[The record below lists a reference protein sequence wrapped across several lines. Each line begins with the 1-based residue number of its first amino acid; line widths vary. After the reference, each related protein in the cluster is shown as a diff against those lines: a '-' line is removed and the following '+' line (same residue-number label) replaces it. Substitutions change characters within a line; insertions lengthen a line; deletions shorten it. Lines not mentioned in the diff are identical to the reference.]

1 MNLQPPPHLPVPQ
14 DDGAC
19 DHLSAHPSLSSIAL
33 PSTEETNVNISTL
46 DGLTIVFC
54 YPRTAQ
60 ANEEIPDSWNN
71 IPGAR
76 GCTPQACSFRDN
88 LPELKKLG
96 VNHLFGLSTQSTE
109 EQKEVHER
117 LHLAYPLLSDSKLE
131 FVSSLSLPVFNW
143 NEMKLVKRITLA
155 IRNGKVIHHWYPIFP
170 SHKNV
175 DFVLEW
181 LRENPSS
188 ALSD

>member
-1 MNLQPPPHLPVPQ
+1 MSNLQLPPRLPVPQ

-19 DHLSAHPSLSSIAL
+19 DHLSAHPALSSVSLASTNQSNVDLSAL
-33 PSTEETNVNISTL
+33 A
-46 DGLTIVFC
+46 GLTLVFC

-88 LPELKKLG
+88 LPELKRLG
-96 VNHLFGLSTQSTE
+96 VNNLFGLSTQPTN
-109 EQKEVHER
+109 EQAEVHER
-117 LHLAYPLLSDSKLE
+117 LHLAYPLLSDSHLE
-131 FVSSLSLPVFNW
+131 FVRSLSLPVFDW
-143 NEMKLVKRITLA
+143 NGMTLVKRITLA
-155 IRNGKVIHHWYPIFP
+155 IRDGKVIHHWYPIFP

-175 DFVLEW
+175 DFVLDW
-181 LRENPSS
+181 LRENPI
-188 ALSD
+188 AGKI

>member
-1 MNLQPPPHLPVPQ
+1 M
-14 DDGAC
+14 G
-19 DHLSAHPSLSSIAL
+19 L
-33 PSTEETNVNISTL
+33 PSTDDVKVDLSGL

-96 VNHLFGLSTQSTE
+96 VKHLFGLSTQSTD
-109 EQKEVHER
+109 EQKEVTER
-117 LHLAYPLLSDSKLE
+117 LHLAYPLLSDAQLE
-131 FVSSLSLPVFNW
+131 FAQSLSLPTFDW
-143 NEMKLVKRITLA
+143 KEKKLVKRITLA
-155 IRNGKVIHHWYPIFP
+155 IRDGKVIHHWYPIFP

-181 LRENPSS
+181 LRENQ
-188 ALSD
+188 